1 MVPRKLPSDLEEE
14 ILFRVPPR
22 SLLRF
27 KSVCREWYA
36 LFNNKRFLN
45 KNFACAPPEFML
57 KTHTHIYSIS
67 VDLNE
72 DPTIKVNDL
81 CFDLRR
87 HLYHNLY
94 GTCDG
99 YFFMDDVDEGYL
111 VWNPL
116 LRQAKRIAPDET
128 RCGRSIGYDSSR
140 PEKSFKIIGRMSA
153 NSIHR
158 VAVFEFA
165 TNAWKVTRRAS
176 FGEELASSSDSSR
189 VSLNGNLYWT
199 GYKSPETGQYFIQM
213 LDFSKEMIKTFCI
226 LPCNGKKGSF
236 HNRVL
241 SIYKGDRFSVL
252 QQCTKTREI
261 KIWVTQN
268 KIGNGDDGDHVVWI
282 NFMTVSRP
290 DFPMVLKHMSTSYFV
305 DNNIYGKS
313 FVLFCHSKK
322 PKEAWVYIV
331 RGDMC
336 KKIKIDGVVCK
347 FHSSLYVPSLITIS

>member
-111 VWNPL
+111 VTIVVD
-116 LRQAKRIAPDET
+116 QK
-128 RCGRSIGYDSSR
+128 
-140 PEKSFKIIGRMSA
+140 
-153 NSIHR
+153 
-158 VAVFEFA
+158 
-165 TNAWKVTRRAS
+165 
-176 FGEELASSSDSSR
+176 R
-189 VSLNGNLYWT
+189 VSRLL
-199 GYKSPETGQYFIQM
+199 
-213 LDFSKEMIKTFCI
+213 
-226 LPCNGKKGSF
+226 

-322 PKEAWVYIV
+322 PKEAW
-331 RGDMC
+331 
-336 KKIKIDGVVCK
+336 IKIDGVVCK